1 MIDMESNLY
10 MIVFQGD
17 ISQTSPMTFIN
28 LIMGAWP
35 EDELTMIEK
44 LAGIAS
50 MICLLDKDL
59 LPFRTS
65 VLAVACLETVLD
77 RLNLSDTFV
86 PNFPVDSSKTRE
98 SIKSRVYQVI
108 EAQSKD

>member
-1 MIDMESNLY
+1 
-10 MIVFQGD
+10 
-17 ISQTSPMTFIN
+17 
-28 LIMGAWP
+28 MGAWP
-35 EDELTMIEK
+35 EDDITMIER

-50 MICLLDKDL
+50 MMCLLDKDL

-77 RLNLSDTFV
+77 RLSLSQNFV
-86 PNFPVDSSKTRE
+86 PNFIVDSAKTIE

-108 EAQSKD
+108 EAQNND

>member
-77 RLNLSDTFV
+77 RLNLSDTLV
-86 PNFPVDSSKTRE
+86 PNFSADSSKTRE